1 MDYSFKYGRMAYD
14 LEVPAYSRLIKVSP
28 PGGSPDREAFM
39 QELDSRLKP
48 GIASAG
54 IVVSDKTRSCDYHKL
69 LPWVISGL
77 KRRISDDEAIKVY
90 IAYGTHP
97 KQTERES
104 LKIYGD
110 IFNRYEFIHH
120 NCDETGN
127 MITRGHT
134 SRGTPVTVRKDIFD
148 HDQLILLGAVSHHY
162 FAGYG
167 GGRKLLF
174 PGLAERQAIY
184 SNHSLFIDFA
194 KMSLDQGCGPGM
206 LEGNPAAEDLLE
218 ADRMMPEKIII
229 SGIPGDRG
237 NVSRI
242 MFAGSY
248 DEFLPACTLYDEYY
262 RKYGEKEYDNVI
274 ASAGGYPK
282 DINFIQAHKSLH
294 NAASFVKDGGRLIML
309 AECTDG
315 IGNEGFLNIFSGSKQ
330 EIFEGLKKQY
340 SGNGGTALSLLAKTE
355 RINISMLT
363 RLSSHTCNTLNIRK
377 LSLQKLKSGLA
388 GLRGSTAIIG
398 NAGIVY
404 R

>member
-1 MDYSFKYGRMAYD
+1 MNYSLKYGRQSYD
-14 LEVPAYSRLIKVSP
+14 LEIPGHTRHIKASP

-39 QELDSRLKP
+39 QELDIRLKP

-69 LPWVISGL
+69 LPWLIRGL
-77 KRRISDDEAIKVY
+77 KNRISDDEAIKVY

-97 KQTERES
+97 EQTDRES

-110 IFNRYEFIHH
+110 IYRHYEFIHH

-127 MITRGHT
+127 MVTPGLT
-134 SRGTPVTVRKDIFD
+134 SRGTPVTVRKDIFN
-148 HDQLILLGAVSHHY
+148 HDQLILFGAVSHHY

-174 PGLAERQAIY
+174 PGLAEREAIY

-194 KMSLDQGCGPGM
+194 KMSLDHGCGPGM
-206 LEGNPAAEDLLE
+206 LEGNPVAEDLLE

-229 SGIPGDRG
+229 SGIPDDRG

-242 MFAGSY
+242 LFADSY
-248 DEFLPACTLYDEYY
+248 DEFLPACAMYDEHY
-262 RKYGEKEYDNVI
+262 RKYGEKKYDNVI
-274 ASAGGYPK
+274 AGTGGFPK

-309 AECTDG
+309 AECIDG
-315 IGNEGFLNIFSGSKQ
+315 IGNDGFLKIFSGSKQ
-330 EIFEGLKKQY
+330 EIFDGLKKQY

-363 RLSSHTCNTLNIRK
+363 RLSRRTCDKLNINK
-377 LSLQKLKSGLA
+377 LSMSELKSELA
-388 GLRGSTAIIG
+388 GIGGSTAVICS
-398 NAGIVY
+398 AGIVY